1 MFGNNHSIRRIATGI
16 ALAAVTAAVV
26 APAGFAAA
34 GPQVGPP
41 DPWELPYLH
50 ASQGQGGF
58 VTDTTN
64 SAQVARNAG
73 TGILPAGFATDT
85 LNSARVAHR
94 PAPGPRRP
102 RRAHRQGSPPRQRLT
117 ALLRASAG
125 AGCDPPPQRL
135 DPSRVSPP
143 FGGDGFHPLDHG
155 TGTASARSRSRTRA
169 SRGPSRSIS

>member
-85 LNSARVAHR
+85 LNSARVANSQLGSAL
-94 PAPGPRRP
+94 PAGFATDTLNSARVAHNQPITITTVSGGFNWSSFGIGLGAGIGLLLALGVLAARTGRVRR
-102 RRAHRQGSPPRQRLT
+102 L
-117 ALLRASAG
+117 ASA
-125 AGCDPPPQRL
+125 
-135 DPSRVSPP
+135 
-143 FGGDGFHPLDHG
+143 
-155 TGTASARSRSRTRA
+155 
-169 SRGPSRSIS
+169 